1 MLDAVLESLLSVIHL
16 PAALGG
22 GHSHSHLL
30 QEEHET
36 EKLCHLPEIMGHIST
51 RI

>member
-1 MLDAVLESLLSVIHL
+1 MLDAVLRALLPVIHL

-22 GHSHSHLL
+22 GRSQSHLL
-30 QEEHET
+30 QEENET